1 MKRTKGKIK
10 MWNWLV
16 AQGLYH
22 DLVSACVLV
31 PILKVTSSR
40 FAKRLAHEIAL
51 EMRKVFQDAESE
63 IEAVKKDLDN
73 VA

>member
-1 MKRTKGKIK
+1 MVII
-10 MWNWLV
+10 WNWLI

-22 DLVSACVLV
+22 DLLSAAILV

-40 FAKRLAHEIAL
+40 FAKRVAHEIAL
-51 EMRKVFQDAESE
+51 EMRKVLSDAETD
-63 IEAVKKDLDN
+63 IEKAKDDFDD